1 MPVAECLSCGAEIQR
16 DHPRMGASV
25 ICTECGEL
33 LEVVSTAPFELDYPP
48 DDDWDD
54 DDDEDDVGDDE
65 DW

>member
-1 MPVAECLSCGAEIQR
+1 M
-16 DHPRMGASV
+16 
-25 ICTECGEL
+25 

-54 DDDEDDVGDDE
+54 DVGGDE